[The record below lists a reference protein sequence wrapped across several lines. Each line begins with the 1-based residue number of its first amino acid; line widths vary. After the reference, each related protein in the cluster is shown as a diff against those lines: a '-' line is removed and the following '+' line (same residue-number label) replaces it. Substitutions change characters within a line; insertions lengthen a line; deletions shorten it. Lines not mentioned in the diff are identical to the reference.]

1 MGVLIMTNRKA
12 FELILKLANKHAD
25 DYDQEEEIIEA
36 IQIVEAYLDYD
47 DVSTRRGLITED

>member
-36 IQIVEAYLDYD
+36 IQIVEAYLDCD

>member
-1 MGVLIMTNRKA
+1 MTNRKA

-36 IQIVEAYLDYD
+36 IQIVEAYLNHD
-47 DVSTRRGLITED
+47 DVSAPRGLITED

>member
-1 MGVLIMTNRKA
+1 MTNRKA

-25 DYDQEEEIIEA
+25 DYDQEEKILEA

-47 DVSTRRGLITED
+47 NVSGRRGLITED

>member
-36 IQIVEAYLDYD
+36 IQIVEAYLTVNDYGAP
-47 DVSTRRGLITED
+47 RGLITED

>member
-1 MGVLIMTNRKA
+1 MTNRKA

-25 DYDQEEEIIEA
+25 DYDQEEEILEA

-47 DVSTRRGLITED
+47 ESLMRPRGLITED